1 MWLLIGLVILFGV
14 IGVLV
19 VALVTLFP
27 ARSVR
32 PAPVPPRIDSFDAH
46 PRHVCRNDNVTA
58 TWRGGEGDAGTLSAT
73 IPGPLPPFFSQS
85 LDSSNLAE
93 GSSTFRADTL
103 GSFTVDLML
112 SRGSGTD
119 RTTTTRSV
127 NITGHDSPNDV
138 IRLSVQP
145 TLNFPPGEWGGRRIF
160 RSDPTVDPDD
170 WSSRITVA
178 GLRYREAGGRDIR
191 VVWRGIELATLSTV
205 DPDHINVIEITVV
218 GEWDLFA
225 TATQEDLTLNTL
237 LPEIVI
243 DLIPRCVTR

>member
-1 MWLLIGLVILFGV
+1 MWLLIGLGIFFGV
-14 IGVLV
+14 IGVLI
-19 VALVTLFP
+19 ALVILFP

-32 PAPVPPRIDSFDAH
+32 PAPVPPRIDSFDVH

-58 TWRGGEGDAGTLSAT
+58 TWRSDGDAGTLNAT
-73 IPGPLPPFFSQS
+73 IPGGSRPFFSQS
-85 LDSSNLAE
+85 LDSSNLTE
-93 GSSTFRADTL
+93 GSLTFRADTV

-112 SRGSGTD
+112 ARGSGTD

-127 NITGHDSPNDV
+127 NIIGHDSPNDV

-145 TLNFPPGEWGGRRIF
+145 TLNFPPGEWDGRHIF
-160 RSDPTVDPDD
+160 RSDPTLDSDD

-191 VVWRGIELATLSTV
+191 VVWRGIELATLSAAQ
-205 DPDHINVIEITVV
+205 PDHINSIEVTVV

-225 TATQEDLTLNTL
+225 RATQEDLALDTL